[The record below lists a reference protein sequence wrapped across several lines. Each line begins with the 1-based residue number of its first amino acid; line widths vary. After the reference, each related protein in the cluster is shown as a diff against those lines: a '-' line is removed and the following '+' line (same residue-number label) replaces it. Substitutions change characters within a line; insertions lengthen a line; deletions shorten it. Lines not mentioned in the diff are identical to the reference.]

1 MHNVIAIVGVDNAGK
16 STLIEKTVRLYNIK
30 TAHQNY
36 FIKHIYPHRKSYI
49 WECLNLVEVT
59 VRNIY
64 WRFFCSYKYLLLDRC
79 YICGLVYSNIEG
91 VPHIAHQMTKWA
103 IKPDMICLI
112 EPVEELVPNAYK
124 FTREYKIVLRS
135 EGYRQIKR
143 GFHEF
148 GRTTF
153 WVKGD
158 YPSQV
163 LSQFIQILGS
173 A

>member
-1 MHNVIAIVGVDNAGK
+1 
-16 STLIEKTVRLYNIK
+16 
-30 TAHQNY
+30 
-36 FIKHIYPHRKSYI
+36 
-49 WECLNLVEVT
+49 
-59 VRNIY
+59 
-64 WRFFCSYKYLLLDRC
+64 
-79 YICGLVYSNIEG
+79 
-91 VPHIAHQMTKWA
+91 MTKWA